1 MQVTHVQDH
10 VTSVTI
16 AGTQAIDF
24 GISDSPEFFNIL
36 SSTLYSDQKLAV
48 IRETLCNAWDIHIE
62 SGCTDKAV
70 EITLTDSKLI
80 IRDFGIGIAPHM
92 MGPIYGVY
100 GGSTKV
106 ANGNVTGGFGL
117 GCKAPFAY
125 VDDFEVTSHH
135 AGQKTIYRLSKS
147 NAEVGGKPSI
157 IPIITVPTDEQGIQ
171 VKIAIKAGDRGRF
184 EELIRRIV
192 QNGAMKM
199 TLNGEL
205 LPRLPFDDMTNGFM
219 LTKKKVLE
227 NFSPIVIRYGNVI
240 YPIESAPEYAGEWA
254 DITKFLT
261 RLASGIDYHAR
272 NNEWSLVLQAAP
284 NTVSVT
290 PSRESL
296 SNQKHTLATIQTLMR
311 AFLERRDKDLTAECY
326 KLLDERIGMSWLE
339 LAPSELF
346 LTKKRI
352 PNMLVR
358 ERLSN
363 RQTYHH
369 GRQENRFADEAN
381 LTSFPQFVRQ
391 YATSAYPEFTDFR
404 RKDIVR
410 RVNALIQAGF
420 GGVPG
425 KKLLKAYRR
434 AYLRE
439 EKGGLSRRVKRT
451 FESTWFH
458 KDLLWPLLKGMGEG
472 DNTMKP
478 NKMFVYSEKSSYSHD
493 REKLEQATTWE
504 PRGME
509 DMLPF
514 ARNIVIL
521 SFNKID
527 PADGDGD
534 ETALS
539 RFWLGKTKHSL
550 VYVCPR
556 APAKVQEAREFFAA
570 KGCFLIDLTIEQE
583 RAYAKKAELAAANP
597 NIVPNRPK
605 RTGIPKLT
613 EMGGVD
619 GKTGMFVYHNR
630 RMDTVPDIGRTQKP
644 VFIVKDGRRND
655 YHEFDTP
662 GYGWDKEGTGLF
674 IELFGEG
681 GALCVNQNQY
691 DRYKAA
697 GAIDWEDHLINKLV
711 EEYSTNPA
719 VREYLAFD
727 SNRLDGTDRYGGLY
741 GKLKWLDCVWADKDL
756 TDYFGLVDN
765 RSDREKKLMKLGQMV
780 IDSYYFNGTEKKKP
794 ELVQLIKSIPLSQ
807 SLTGL
812 MDRIKVAPLLAALDA
827 SVILTVLKNKA
838 TTKVGIKQRTTL
850 RDTFLNCL
858 EG

>member
-62 SGCTDKAV
+62 SDCTDKAV
-70 EITLTDSKLI
+70 EITLTDSELI

-157 IPIITVPTDEQGIQ
+157 IPIVTVPTDEQGIQ
-171 VKIAIKAGDRGRF
+171 VKIAIKSGDRKRF
-184 EELIRRIV
+184 DELIRRIV
-192 QNGAMKM
+192 QNGAMRM

-205 LPRLPFDDMTNGFM
+205 LPSLPFDDMTNGFM

-261 RLASGIDYHAR
+261 RLASGIGYHAR

-346 LTKKRI
+346 LTEKRI

-363 RQTYHH
+363 GQTYHH

-439 EKGGLSRRVKRT
+439 EKGGLSRRGKRT

-458 KDLLWPLLKGMGEG
+458 KDLLWPLLKGMGEDG
-472 DNTMKP
+472 NTMKP
-478 NKMFVYSEKSSYSHD
+478 NKMFVYSEKASYSHD
-493 REKLEQATTWE
+493 REKLKQATTWE

-539 RFWLGKTKHSL
+539 RYWLGETKHSL

-556 APAKVQEAREFFAA
+556 APAKVQEAREFFAR
-570 KGCFLIDLTIEQE
+570 KGCHLIDLTVKQE
-583 RAYAKKAELAAANP
+583 KAYAYKAERAAANP
-597 NIVPNRPK
+597 NIVPTRPK
-605 RTGIPKLT
+605 RTGIPKLS
-613 EMGGVD
+613 EMGGKNEK
-619 GKTGMFVYHNR
+619 GEFVYHNR
-630 RMDTVPDIGRTQKP
+630 RMDTEENIGRTQKP
-644 VFIVKDGRRND
+644 EFIIKDGRRND
-655 YHEFDTP
+655 YHEFELTSFN
-662 GYGWDKEGTGLF
+662 KQSTGLF
-674 IELFGEG
+674 IELYGSA
-681 GALCVNQNQY
+681 GAVCVNQNQY
-691 DRYKAA
+691 ERYKTA
-697 GAIDWEDHLINKLV
+697 GAIDWEDYLLNKLV
-711 EEYSTNPA
+711 EEYTSSA
-719 VREYLAFD
+719 GIREYLAFD
-727 SNRLDGTDRYGGLY
+727 HHRLDISYHGKFY
-741 GKLKWLDCVWADKDL
+741 GKIVWLDCVRADKDL
-756 TDYFGLVDN
+756 SEYFGLVDN
-765 RSDREKKLMKLGQMV
+765 RTDREKKVMRLAQSV
-780 IDSYYFNGTEKKKP
+780 IDCYYLRGTEKKKD
-794 ELVQLIKSIPLSQ
+794 ELTKLIKDIPLSTVF
-807 SLTGL
+807 LKL
-812 MDRIKVAPLLAALDA
+812 METILAAKLLHCLEGETIKEILR
-827 SVILTVLKNKA
+827 SKPTGKSGINQRVIV
-838 TTKVGIKQRTTL
+838 
-850 RDTFLNCL
+850 RDMLLNCL

>member
-10 VTSVTI
+10 VSHAVI
-16 AGTQAIDF
+16 AGAQAIDF

-62 SGCTDKAV
+62 SGCTDRAV
-70 EITLTDSKLI
+70 EITLSNTELI

-157 IPIITVPTDEQGIQ
+157 IPIVTVPTTEQGIQ
-171 VKIAIKAGDRGRF
+171 VKIAIKPGDRNRF
-184 EELIRRIV
+184 DELIRRIV

-199 TLNGEL
+199 TLNGQEL
-205 LPRLPFDDMTNGFM
+205 PSLPFDDMTNGFM

-240 YPIESAPEYAGEWA
+240 YPIESAPEYASQWE

-261 RLASGIDYHAR
+261 RLAGGTGYHAR
-272 NNEWSLVLQAAP
+272 NNTWSLVLQAAP

-296 SNQKHTLATIQTLMR
+296 SNQKHTLAAIKSLMQ
-311 AFLERRDKDLTAECY
+311 AFLERRDRDLTAECF
-326 KLLDERIGMSWLE
+326 KLLDERIGLSWME
-339 LAPSELF
+339 MAPSELF
-346 LTKKRI
+346 NTEKRI
-352 PNMLVR
+352 PNMTVR
-358 ERLSN
+358 TRYDGGHSYN
-363 RQTYHH
+363 H
-369 GRQENRFADEAN
+369 GNGQSRFSIEES
-381 LTSFPQFVRQ
+381 LTNFPQFVRQ
-391 YATSAYPEFTDFR
+391 YATSAYPEFANFR
-404 RKDIVR
+404 RRDIVR

-439 EKGGLSRRVKRT
+439 EKSGLSRRGVRT

-472 DNTMKP
+472 ENTMKT
-478 NKMFVYSEKSSYSHD
+478 NKMFVYSEKGSYSHD
-493 REKLEQATTWE
+493 REKLKQATSWE

-527 PADGDGD
+527 PADGDAD
-534 ETALS
+534 KTALS
-539 RFWLGKTKHSL
+539 RFWVGETKHSL
-550 VYVCPR
+550 VYVVPR
-556 APAKVQEAREFFAA
+556 APAKVQEARDFFAA
-570 KGCFLIDLTIEQE
+570 KGCFLIDLTVKQE
-583 RAYAKKAELAAANP
+583 KVYARNAERAAANP
-597 NIVPNRPK
+597 NPVPVRPK
-605 RTGIPKLT
+605 RTGIPKLS
-613 EMGGVD
+613 EMGGKGAD
-619 GKTGMFVYHNR
+619 GHFVYHNR
-630 RMDTVPDIGRTQKP
+630 RMDTEPNIGRTQKP
-644 VFIVKDGRRND
+644 EFIVKDGRRND
-655 YHEFDTP
+655 YHQFETHGF
-662 GYGWDKEGTGLF
+662 GRRETGLF
-674 IELFGEG
+674 IELYGSV
-681 GALCVNQNQY
+681 GAVCVNQNQY

-697 GAIDWEDHLINKLV
+697 GAIDWEDYLLNKLV
-711 EEYSTNPA
+711 EEYSSNLT
-719 VREYLAFD
+719 VQEYLAFD
-727 SNRLDGTDRYGGLY
+727 DNRLDGRQYHGRFYD
-741 GKLKWLDCVWADKDL
+741 KMVWLKCVRADKDL
-756 TDYFGLVDN
+756 SEYFGLVDN
-765 RSDREKKLMKLGQMV
+765 RSDRDKKLMELGQAV
-780 IDSYYFNGTEKKKP
+780 IDCYYIRGTEKKKD
-794 ELVQLIKSIPLSQ
+794 ELNTLIKGIQMNKGFLA
-807 SLTGL
+807 L
-812 MDRIKVAPLLAALDA
+812 MERFAAAPLLNCLDGEQ
-827 SVILTVLKNKA
+827 ILLKLREKA
-838 TTKVGIKQRTTL
+838 TTKVGIKQRMTI
-850 RDTFLNCL
+850 RDAFLNCL